1 MSLARQGFVAVD
13 APDADT
19 PKHAAFRVQR
29 LNAREPVHAH
39 EQQLLDHLF
48 GMAAPARSGQT
59 VDVTRATFAA
69 GHPGFKK
76 AVWDD
81 LRKVGYI
88 DEQRVSARRVLGRA
102 GAVLAVAGGLGAAI
116 AAVFG
121 TTSDLGKTVA
131 LVPLG
136 FVGAGGVAVILGAA
150 LTPLSERGLA
160 EGVRWA
166 RMARGL
172 SATVRSARRPAVDW
186 ATVLP
191 IATAFGLG
199 AALARRSSELGVEIP
214 AWFGRRP
221 AERRSDAGADSWL
234 TFLGSSASSSDGST
248 SGGDGGSSAGAN
260 GGGGGGSG
268 AD

>member
-1 MSLARQGFVAVD
+1 MSLARQGFVAVE
-13 APDADT
+13 APDADA
-19 PKHAAFRVQR
+19 PRHPAFRVQR
-29 LNAREPVHAH
+29 LNAREPAHAH
-39 EQQLLDHLF
+39 ERQLLDDLF
-48 GMAAPARSGQT
+48 GTAAPARSGQT

-69 GHPGFKK
+69 GQPGFKK
-76 AVWDD
+76 AVWND
-81 LRKVGYI
+81 LRQLGYI

-102 GAVLAVAGGLGAAI
+102 GAFLAVAGGLGAAI

-121 TTSDLGKTVA
+121 TTSILGSTVP

-136 FVGAGGVAVILGAA
+136 LVGAGGVAAILGAA

-172 SATVRSARRPAVDW
+172 SAAVRRARRPAVDW

-199 AALARRSSELGVEIP
+199 AALARRSSELGLEVPE
-214 AWFGRRP
+214 WFSRCPGEHRP
-221 AERRSDAGADSWL
+221 GDGADS
-234 TFLGSSASSSDGST
+234 SVDVPSVRR
-248 SGGDGGSSAGAN
+248 
-260 GGGGGGSG
+260 
-268 AD
+268 